1 MKDYAKKAAFP
12 IILSTLLVSMTMNIY
27 NHSEI
32 IPITVL
38 AFIFLTALFFLF
50 KLLSKRKILGGLVYT
65 AILFGVLFFLMSFM
79 FSNWRVAPMPFSSWF
94 YAAQDESTKFT
105 PFSLI
110 LFVGISYFLAS
121 VLFYYTQII
130 YRSAAVLLCSLI
142 PFAIYAK
149 RYETPETIYIAAVLI
164 VFLALMVH
172 QRQLSHKEHIVLTDG
187 SYWISV
193 SLFVGVVIGLAIIL
207 PKPEIT
213 PLRNTFDEMVE
224 AMEGVSVN
232 SDTVIG
238 KLQTET
244 DGSEF
249 TEAPTGQMYYY
260 VLSNDAPLYLKSQT
274 FDEYSGKRRWRV
286 SEEYYVNG
294 YPNWENTTLFTDYKD
309 IVDVIKEYQELSGI
323 TDGYYTPDV
332 DHQPSMTAEV
342 YASEFPAQY
351 ALTTNGIHYITEIDN
366 SDRTTYRNA
375 HGDIFWE
382 VSYMP
387 PNDKYRIQYS
397 SENWDMRNGVAKF
410 TTQFDRNSFKEIL
423 TEIEKCDDN
432 ETFPEA
438 AELHLAKYF
447 IEELDNAEKYLDDT
461 KGEISDEIQ
470 ALADEITK
478 DCDSDYEKAVAIRNY
493 FLLGDYRY
501 QIGFRPS
508 GNDIE
513 TFIFE
518 DKTGICVDY
527 ATATVLLAR
536 AADLPARY
544 TTGFLMTEPMS
555 DGYYAI
561 RDKHGHAWAEIYI
574 SGYGWMTFDSTPASD
589 EIDDT
594 TDNGNQNNIDPME
607 TMWIMFVLAGVGVL
621 LAILIIVFM
630 PSIREGFFRLVFS
643 LSKGEKKIVKLYKRT
658 SKLLGKKSG
667 ENTEAFSTVELC
679 LLAKEK
685 FGYDISP
692 ITKLTEKVCYGRM
705 TAKRN
710 ETEKSFECYK
720 ELIKAIKKKK

>member
-12 IILSTLLVSMTMNIY
+12 IILSTLLVSMIMNIY
-27 NHSEI
+27 NDSEI

-38 AFIFLTALFFLF
+38 ALIVITALFFLF
-50 KLLSKRKILGGLVYT
+50 KLLTKRKILGGLVYT
-65 AILFGVLFFLMSFM
+65 AILFGTFFFLMSFM
-79 FSNWRVAPMPFSSWF
+79 FSNWYAAPMPFSSWF
-94 YAAQDESTKFT
+94 YAAQDETTKFA
-105 PFSLI
+105 PFSI
-110 LFVGISYFLAS
+110 VLFVAFSFFLSS

-193 SLFVGVVIGLAIIL
+193 SLFVGVVIGLAIII
-207 PKPEIT
+207 PKPQVT
-213 PLRNTFDEMVE
+213 PLRDTFDEMIE
-224 AMEGVSVN
+224 AMEGVSV
-232 SDTVIG
+232 DADQVVG

-249 TEAPTGQMYYY
+249 NEAPTGKMYYY
-260 VLSNDAPLYLKSQT
+260 VLSENAPLYLKSQT
-274 FDEYSGKRRWRV
+274 YDEYIGKRRWRV
-286 SEEYYVNG
+286 TKEYYETG
-294 YPNWENTTLFTDYKD
+294 YSDWGSKQSYLTYSN
-309 IVDVIKEYQELSGI
+309 IVEAVRTYQEANGI
-323 TDGYYTPDV
+323 TDGYNTPEV
-332 DHQPSMTAEV
+332 ENNTGTSAEI
-342 YASEFPAQY
+342 YASDFPAQY
-351 ALTTNGIHYITEIDN
+351 ALTANGIYTVREIDYHE
-366 SDRTTYRNA
+366 RTTYRNA
-375 HGDIFWE
+375 HGDVLWE

-387 PNDKYRIQYS
+387 PTDKYKIYYS
-397 SENWDMRNGVAKF
+397 SENADMMDGAAEF
-410 TTQFDRNSFKEIL
+410 AMQFDRKSFREL
-423 TEIEKCDDN
+423 LVETENFNDEEEGSDFTAMYFRQEFDD
-432 ETFPEA
+432 
-438 AELHLAKYF
+438 
-447 IEELDNAEKYLDDT
+447 AEKYLDDT

-470 ALADEITK
+470 ALADEITEG
-478 DCDSDYEKAVAIRNY
+478 CYSDFEKANAIRNY
-493 FLLGDYRY
+493 FLSGDYSY
-501 QIGFRPS
+501 QLGFRAS
-508 GNDIE
+508 GSDIE

-536 AADLPARY
+536 AAGLPARY

-555 DGYYAI
+555 DGYYAV

-589 EIDDT
+589 EIDDGT
-594 TDNGNQNNIDPME
+594 GGTEQNVDPME
-607 TMWIMFVLAGVGVL
+607 TMWVVFVLSAIGVL

-630 PSIREGFFRLVFS
+630 PTIREGIFRIIFS

-667 ENTEAFSTVELC
+667 ENTEAYSTVELAV
-679 LLAKEK
+679 LAKEK

-692 ITKLTEKVCYGRM
+692 VTKLTEKVCYGKIP
-705 TAKRN
+705 AEKN

-720 ELIKAIKKKK
+720 GLLKAIKKKK

>member
-12 IILSTLLVSMTMNIY
+12 IILSTLLVSMIMNIY
-27 NHSEI
+27 NDSEI

-38 AFIFLTALFFLF
+38 ALIVITALFFLF
-50 KLLSKRKILGGLVYT
+50 KLLTKRKILGGLVYT
-65 AILFGVLFFLMSFM
+65 AILFGTFFFLMSFM
-79 FSNWRVAPMPFSSWF
+79 FSNWYAAPMPFSSWF
-94 YAAQDESTKFT
+94 YAAQDETTKFA
-105 PFSLI
+105 PFSI
-110 LFVGISYFLAS
+110 VLFVAFSFFLSS

-193 SLFVGVVIGLAIIL
+193 SLFVGVVIGLAIII
-207 PKPEIT
+207 PKPQVT
-213 PLRNTFDEMVE
+213 PLRDTFDEMIE
-224 AMEGVSVN
+224 AMEGVSV
-232 SDTVIG
+232 DADQVIG

-249 TEAPTGQMYYY
+249 NEAPTGKMYYY
-260 VLSNDAPLYLKSQT
+260 VLSDDAPLYLKSQT
-274 FDEYSGKRRWRV
+274 YDEYIGKRRWRV
-286 SEEYYVNG
+286 TKDYYETG
-294 YPNWENTTLFTDYKD
+294 YSDWGSKQSYLTYSN
-309 IVDVIKEYQELSGI
+309 IVEAVRTYQEANGI
-323 TDGYYTPDV
+323 TDGYDTPEV
-332 DHQPSMTAEV
+332 ENNVGTSAEI
-342 YASEFPAQY
+342 YASDFPAQY
-351 ALTTNGIHYITEIDN
+351 ALTANGIYTVRETDY
-366 SDRTTYRNA
+366 SERVTYRNS
-375 HGDIFWE
+375 HGDVFWE

-387 PNDKYRIQYS
+387 PTDKYKIYYS
-397 SENWDMRNGVAKF
+397 SENADMMDGAVEFAM
-410 TTQFDRNSFKEIL
+410 QFDRKSFREL
-423 TEIEKCDDN
+423 LVEIENFNDEEEGSDF
-432 ETFPEA
+432 TA
-438 AELHLAKYF
+438 MYF
-447 IEELDNAEKYLDDT
+447 RQELDDAEKYLDNT

-470 ALADEITK
+470 ELADEITEG
-478 DCDSDYEKAVAIRNY
+478 CYSDFEKANAIRNY
-493 FLLGDYRY
+493 FLSGDYSY
-501 QIGFRPS
+501 QLGFRAS
-508 GNDIE
+508 GSDIE

-536 AADLPARY
+536 AAGLPARY

-555 DGYYAI
+555 DGYYAV

-589 EIDDT
+589 EIDDGT
-594 TDNGNQNNIDPME
+594 GGTEQNIDPME
-607 TMWIMFVLAGVGVL
+607 TMWLVFILSAIGVL
-621 LAILIIVFM
+621 LAILIIVFL
-630 PSIREGFFRLVFS
+630 PTIREGIFRIIFS

-667 ENTEAFSTVELC
+667 ENTEAFSTVELAV
-679 LLAKEK
+679 LAKEK

-692 ITKLTEKVCYGRM
+692 VTKLTEKVCYGKIP
-705 TAKRN
+705 AEKN

-720 ELIKAIKKKK
+720 ELLKAIKKKK

>member
-12 IILSTLLVSMTMNIY
+12 IILSALLVSMIMNIY
-27 NHSEI
+27 NDSEI

-38 AFIFLTALFFLF
+38 ALIVITALFFLF
-50 KLLSKRKILGGLVYT
+50 KLLTKRKILGGLVYT
-65 AILFGVLFFLMSFM
+65 AILFGTFFFLMSFM
-79 FSNWRVAPMPFSSWF
+79 FSNWYAAPMPFSSWF
-94 YAAQDESTKFT
+94 YAAQDETTKFA
-105 PFSLI
+105 PFSI
-110 LFVGISYFLAS
+110 VLFVAFSFFLSS

-193 SLFVGVVIGLAIIL
+193 SLFVGVVIGLAIII
-207 PKPEIT
+207 PKPQVT
-213 PLRNTFDEMVE
+213 PLRDTFDEMIE
-224 AMEGVSVN
+224 AMEGVSV
-232 SDTVIG
+232 DADQVIG

-249 TEAPTGQMYYY
+249 NEAPTGKMYYY
-260 VLSNDAPLYLKSQT
+260 VLSDDAPLYLKSQT
-274 FDEYSGKRRWRV
+274 YDEYIGKRRWRV
-286 SEEYYVNG
+286 TKEYYETG
-294 YPNWENTTLFTDYKD
+294 YSDWGSKQSYLTYSNVVEAVRT
-309 IVDVIKEYQELSGI
+309 YQEANGI
-323 TDGYYTPDV
+323 TDGYNTPEV
-332 DHQPSMTAEV
+332 ENNVGTSAEI
-342 YASEFPAQY
+342 YASDFPAQY
-351 ALTTNGIHYITEIDN
+351 ALTANGIYTVRETDY
-366 SDRTTYRNA
+366 SERVTYRNS
-375 HGDIFWE
+375 HGDVFWE

-387 PNDKYRIQYS
+387 PTDKYKIYYS
-397 SENWDMRNGVAKF
+397 SENADMMDGAAEF
-410 TTQFDRNSFKEIL
+410 AMQFDRKSFREL
-423 TEIEKCDDN
+423 LVEIEDFNDEEGSSDFTAMYFRQEFDD
-432 ETFPEA
+432 
-438 AELHLAKYF
+438 
-447 IEELDNAEKYLDDT
+447 AEKYLDDT
-461 KGEISDEIQ
+461 KRDISDEIQ
-470 ALADEITK
+470 DLADEITEG
-478 DCDSDYEKAVAIRNY
+478 CYSDFEKANAIRNY
-493 FLLGDYRY
+493 FLSGDYSY
-501 QIGFRPS
+501 QLGFRAS
-508 GNDIE
+508 GSDIE

-536 AADLPARY
+536 AAGLPARY

-555 DGYYAI
+555 DGYYAV

-589 EIDDT
+589 EIDDGMGGT
-594 TDNGNQNNIDPME
+594 QQNIDPME
-607 TMWIMFVLAGVGVL
+607 TMWVVFVLSAIGVL
-621 LAILIIVFM
+621 LAILIIVFL
-630 PSIREGFFRLVFS
+630 PTIREGIFRIIFS

-667 ENTEAFSTVELC
+667 ENTEAYSTVELAV
-679 LLAKEK
+679 LAKEK

-692 ITKLTEKVCYGRM
+692 VTKLTEKVCYGKIP
-705 TAKRN
+705 AEKN

-720 ELIKAIKKKK
+720 ELLKVIKKKK

>member
-27 NHSEI
+27 NDSEI
-32 IPITVL
+32 IPITIL
-38 AFIFLTALFFLF
+38 AFIFITILFFLF
-50 KLLSKRKILGGLVYT
+50 KLLSRRKILGGLVYT
-65 AILFGVLFFLMSFM
+65 AILFGVIFFIMSFM
-79 FSNWRVAPMPFSSWF
+79 FSNWYAAPMPFSSWF

-105 PFSLI
+105 PFSII
-110 LFVGISYFLAS
+110 LFTGISYFLAS

-149 RYETPETIYIAAVLI
+149 RYETPETIYIATVLI

-193 SLFVGVVIGLAIIL
+193 SLFVGVVIGLAIII
-207 PKPEIT
+207 PKPEVT
-213 PLRNTFDEMVE
+213 PLRDTFDEMIE
-224 AMEGVSVN
+224 AMEGVSVD
-232 SDTVIG
+232 SDRIVG
-238 KLQTET
+238 KLRTET

-249 TEAPTGQMYYY
+249 TEAPTGQLFYY

-274 FDEYSGKRRWRV
+274 YDEYSGRRRWKV
-286 SEEYYVNG
+286 SKEYYETGYSDWGNKSSYLTYNNIVNAIR
-294 YPNWENTTLFTDYKD
+294 T
-309 IVDVIKEYQELSGI
+309 YQEANGI
-323 TDGYYTPDV
+323 TDGYNTPEVENDTGT
-332 DHQPSMTAEV
+332 MAEI
-342 YASEFPAQY
+342 YATEFPSQY
-351 ALTTNGIHYITEIDN
+351 ALTANGIYTVREIDY
-366 SDRTTYRNA
+366 SERTTYRNA
-375 HGDIFWE
+375 HGDVFWE

-387 PNDKYRIQYS
+387 SSDKYKIYYS
-397 SENWDMRNGVAKF
+397 SENMDMRDGAIEF
-410 TTQFDRNSFKEIL
+410 AMQFDRESFRKLLIEAEYSDSEEGNSDF
-423 TEIEKCDDN
+423 T
-432 ETFPEA
+432 TM
-438 AELHLAKYF
+438 YF
-447 IEELDNAEKYLDDT
+447 RQELDEVEKYLKAT
-461 KGEISDEIQ
+461 KGEISPEIQ
-470 ALADEITK
+470 ALADEITEG
-478 DCDSDYEKAVAIRNY
+478 CYSDFEKANAIRNY
-493 FLLGDYRY
+493 FLFGDYKY
-501 QIGFRPS
+501 QLGFRAS
-508 GNDIE
+508 GSDIE

-536 AADLPARY
+536 AADLPSRY

-589 EIDDT
+589 ESDDGMGGT
-594 TDNGNQNNIDPME
+594 EQNVDPME
-607 TMWIMFVLAGVGVL
+607 TMWVVFIIAGIGVL
-621 LAILIIVFM
+621 LAILIIIFM
-630 PSIREGFFRLVFS
+630 PKIKEGIFRIIFS
-643 LSKGEKKIVKLYKRT
+643 LSKGEKKIVRLYKRT

-667 ENTEAFSTVELC
+667 EKTEAYSTVELC
-679 LLAKEK
+679 ELAKEK

-692 ITKLTEKVCYGRM
+692 VTKLTEKVCYGKIP
-705 TAKRN
+705 AEKN

-720 ELIKAIKKKK
+720 ELLKVIKKKK

>member
-12 IILSTLLVSMTMNIY
+12 IILSALLVSMIMNIY
-27 NHSEI
+27 NDSEI
-32 IPITVL
+32 IPITAL
-38 AFIFLTALFFLF
+38 ALIVITALFFLF
-50 KLLSKRKILGGLVYT
+50 KLLTKRKILGGLVYT
-65 AILFGVLFFLMSFM
+65 AILFGTFFFLMSFM
-79 FSNWRVAPMPFSSWF
+79 FSNWYAAPMPFSSWF
-94 YAAQDESTKFT
+94 YAAQDETTKFA
-105 PFSLI
+105 PFSI
-110 LFVGISYFLAS
+110 VLFVAFSFFLSS

-193 SLFVGVVIGLAIIL
+193 SLFVGVVIGLAIII
-207 PKPEIT
+207 PKPQVT
-213 PLRNTFDEMVE
+213 PLRDTFDEMIE
-224 AMEGVSVN
+224 AMEGVSV
-232 SDTVIG
+232 DADQVIG

-249 TEAPTGQMYYY
+249 NEAPTGKMYYY
-260 VLSNDAPLYLKSQT
+260 VLSDNAPLYLKSQT
-274 FDEYSGKRRWRV
+274 YDEYIGKRRWKV
-286 SEEYYVNG
+286 TKEYYETG
-294 YPNWENTTLFTDYKD
+294 YSDWEKRTLFTDYKD

-323 TDGYYTPDV
+323 TDGYYTPDL
-332 DHQPSMTAEV
+332 DHPPAAVAEI
-342 YASEFPAQY
+342 YAAEFPAQY
-351 ALTTNGIHYITEIDN
+351 ALTTNGIHYITEIDG
-366 SDRTTYRNA
+366 SSRVTYRNA
-375 HGDIFWE
+375 HGDVFWE
-382 VSYMP
+382 VLYMP
-387 PNDKYRIQYS
+387 PTDKYKICYS
-397 SENWDMRNGVAKF
+397 SENWDMRNGAVKF
-410 TTQFDRNSFKEIL
+410 ATQFDKESFREFL
-423 TEIEKCDDN
+423 TEIKKCDD
-432 ETFPEA
+432 EEIFDEA
-438 AELHLAKYF
+438 AELYLAKYF
-447 IEELDNAEKYLDDT
+447 IEELDDAEKYLDDT

-470 ALADEITK
+470 ALADEITEG
-478 DCDSDYEKAVAIRNY
+478 CYSDFEKANAIRNY
-493 FLLGDYRY
+493 FLSGDYSY
-501 QIGFRPS
+501 QLGFRAS
-508 GNDIE
+508 GSDIE

-536 AADLPARY
+536 AAGLPARY

-555 DGYYAI
+555 DGYYAV

-589 EIDDT
+589 EIDDGMGGT
-594 TDNGNQNNIDPME
+594 EQNIDPME
-607 TMWIMFVLAGVGVL
+607 TMWVVFVLSAIGVL

-630 PSIREGFFRLVFS
+630 PTIREGIFRIIFS

-667 ENTEAFSTVELC
+667 ENTEAYSTVELAV
-679 LLAKEK
+679 LAKEK

-692 ITKLTEKVCYGRM
+692 VTKLTEKVCYGKIP
-705 TAKRN
+705 AEKN

-720 ELIKAIKKKK
+720 GLLKVIKKKK

>member
-27 NHSEI
+27 NDSEI

-38 AFIFLTALFFLF
+38 AFIFITILFFLF
-50 KLLSKRKILGGLVYT
+50 KLLTKRKILGGLVYT
-65 AILFGVLFFLMSFM
+65 AILIGVLFFMMSYM
-79 FSNWRVAPMPFSSWF
+79 FSNWYAAPMPFSSWF
-94 YAAQDESTKFT
+94 YAAQDESTKFA
-105 PFSLI
+105 PFSII
-110 LFVGISYFLAS
+110 LFVGMAFFLSS

-207 PKPEIT
+207 PKPQVT
-213 PLRNTFDEMVE
+213 PLRDTFDEMIE
-224 AMEGVSVN
+224 AMEGVTV
-232 SDTVIG
+232 DTDQVIG

-249 TEAPTGQMYYY
+249 NEAPTGKMYYY
-260 VLSNDAPLYLKSQT
+260 VLSDDAPLYLKSQT
-274 FDEYSGKRRWRV
+274 YDEYAGKRRWRV
-286 SEEYYVNG
+286 SEKYYVSG
-294 YPNWENTTLFTDYKD
+294 YPDWENTTLFTDYKD
-309 IVDVIKEYQELSGI
+309 IVDVIKEYQELNGI
-323 TDGYYTPDV
+323 SDGYYTPDIDHPPAAEAEIYAV
-332 DHQPSMTAEV
+332 DFPS
-342 YASEFPAQY
+342 QY
-351 ALTTNGIHYITEIDN
+351 ALTTNGIHYITEIDGD
-366 SDRTTYRNA
+366 SRVTYENA

-387 PNDKYRIQYS
+387 PNDKYKIHYS
-397 SENWDMRNGVAKF
+397 SENWDIENGAIKF
-410 TTQFDRNSFKEIL
+410 AMQFDRKSFRELL
-423 TEIEKCDDN
+423 TEIEKCDD
-432 ETFPEA
+432 EEIFDEA
-438 AELHLAKYF
+438 AELYLAKYF
-447 IEELDNAEKYLDDT
+447 IEELDDAEKYLDDT
-461 KGEISDEIQ
+461 KGEISDEIK
-470 ALADEITK
+470 ALAAEITK
-478 DCDSDYEKAVAIRNY
+478 DCNSDYEKALAIRNY
-493 FLLGDYRY
+493 FIFGDYRY
-501 QIGFRPS
+501 QLGYRAS
-508 GNDIE
+508 GSDIE

-536 AADLPARY
+536 ASGLPARY
-544 TTGFLMTEPMS
+544 TTGFLMTEPVS

-574 SGYGWMTFDSTPASD
+574 SGYGWMTIDSTPASD
-589 EIDDT
+589 TSDGITENT
-594 TDNGNQNNIDPME
+594 EQNIDPAE
-607 TMWIMFVLAGVGVL
+607 TMWLVFVLSGIGVL
-621 LAILIIVFM
+621 LAIMIIVFM
-630 PSIREGFFRLVFS
+630 PTIKEGIFRIIFS
-643 LSKGEKKIVKLYKRT
+643 LSNGEKKIVRLYKRT

-667 ENTEAFSTVELC
+667 ENTEAFSTVELSV
-679 LLAKEK
+679 LAKEK

-705 TAKRN
+705 TAERKEAKN
-710 ETEKSFECYK
+710 SFECYK
-720 ELIKAIKKKK
+720 EL

>member
-12 IILSTLLVSMTMNIY
+12 IILSALLVSMIMNIY
-27 NHSEI
+27 NDSEI

-38 AFIFLTALFFLF
+38 ALIVITALFFLF
-50 KLLSKRKILGGLVYT
+50 KLLTKRKILGGLVYT
-65 AILFGVLFFLMSFM
+65 AILFGTFFFLMSFL
-79 FSNWRVAPMPFSSWF
+79 FSNWYAAPMPFSSWF
-94 YAAQDESTKFT
+94 YAAQDETTKFA
-105 PFSLI
+105 PFSI
-110 LFVGISYFLAS
+110 VLFVAFSFFLSS

-193 SLFVGVVIGLAIIL
+193 SLFVGVVIGLAIII
-207 PKPEIT
+207 PKPQVT
-213 PLRNTFDEMVE
+213 PLRDTFDEMIE
-224 AMEGVSVN
+224 AMEGVSV
-232 SDTVIG
+232 DADQVIG

-249 TEAPTGQMYYY
+249 NEAPTGKMYYY
-260 VLSNDAPLYLKSQT
+260 VLSDNAPLYLKSQT
-274 FDEYSGKRRWRV
+274 YDEYIGKRRWRV
-286 SEEYYVNG
+286 TKEYYETG
-294 YPNWENTTLFTDYKD
+294 YSDWGSKQSYLTYSNVVEAVRT
-309 IVDVIKEYQELSGI
+309 YQEANGI
-323 TDGYYTPDV
+323 TDGYDTPEV
-332 DHQPSMTAEV
+332 ENNIGTSAEI
-342 YASEFPAQY
+342 YASDFPAQY
-351 ALTTNGIHYITEIDN
+351 ALTANGIYTVRETDY
-366 SDRTTYRNA
+366 SERVTYRNS
-375 HGDIFWE
+375 HGDVFWE

-387 PNDKYRIQYS
+387 PTDKYKIYYS
-397 SENWDMRNGVAKF
+397 SENADMMDGAAEF
-410 TTQFDRNSFKEIL
+410 TMQFDRKSFREL
-423 TEIEKCDDN
+423 LVEIENFNDEEEGSDF
-432 ETFPEA
+432 TA
-438 AELHLAKYF
+438 MYF
-447 IEELDNAEKYLDDT
+447 RQELDDAEKYLDDT
-461 KGEISDEIQ
+461 KREISDEIQ
-470 ALADEITK
+470 ELADEITEG
-478 DCDSDYEKAVAIRNY
+478 CYSDFEKANAIRNY
-493 FLLGDYRY
+493 FLSGDYSY
-501 QIGFRPS
+501 QLGFRAS
-508 GNDIE
+508 GSDIE

-536 AADLPARY
+536 AAGLPARY

-555 DGYYAI
+555 DGYYAV

-589 EIDDT
+589 EIDDGMGGT
-594 TDNGNQNNIDPME
+594 QQNIDPME
-607 TMWIMFVLAGVGVL
+607 TMWVVFVLSAIGVL
-621 LAILIIVFM
+621 LAILIIVFL
-630 PSIREGFFRLVFS
+630 PTIREGIFRIIFS

-667 ENTEAFSTVELC
+667 ENTEAYSTVELAV
-679 LLAKEK
+679 LAKEK

-692 ITKLTEKVCYGRM
+692 VTKLTEKVCYGKIP
-705 TAKRN
+705 AEKN

-720 ELIKAIKKKK
+720 GLLKVIKKKK

>member
-12 IILSTLLVSMTMNIY
+12 IILSTLLVSMIMNIY
-27 NHSEI
+27 NDSEI

-38 AFIFLTALFFLF
+38 ALIVITALFFLF
-50 KLLSKRKILGGLVYT
+50 KLLTKRKILGGLVYT
-65 AILFGVLFFLMSFM
+65 AILFGTFFFLMSFM
-79 FSNWRVAPMPFSSWF
+79 FSNWYAAPMPFSSWF
-94 YAAQDESTKFT
+94 YAAQDETTKFT
-105 PFSLI
+105 PFSI
-110 LFVGISYFLAS
+110 VLFVAFSFFLSS

-193 SLFVGVVIGLAIIL
+193 SLFVGVVIGLAIII
-207 PKPEIT
+207 PKPQVT
-213 PLRNTFDEMVE
+213 PLRDTFDEMIE
-224 AMEGVSVN
+224 AMEGVSV
-232 SDTVIG
+232 DADQVIG

-249 TEAPTGQMYYY
+249 NEAPTGKMYYY
-260 VLSNDAPLYLKSQT
+260 VLSDDAPLYLKSQT
-274 FDEYSGKRRWRV
+274 YDEYIGRRRWKV
-286 SEEYYVNG
+286 TKEYYETG
-294 YPNWENTTLFTDYKD
+294 YSDWGSKQSYLTYSN
-309 IVDVIKEYQELSGI
+309 IVEAVRTYQEANGI
-323 TDGYYTPDV
+323 TDGYDTPEV
-332 DHQPSMTAEV
+332 ENNAGTSAEI
-342 YASEFPAQY
+342 YASDFPAQY
-351 ALTTNGIHYITEIDN
+351 ALTANGIYTVREIDYHE
-366 SDRTTYRNA
+366 RTTYRNA
-375 HGDIFWE
+375 HGDVFWE

-387 PNDKYRIQYS
+387 PTDKYKINYS
-397 SENWDMRNGVAKF
+397 SENADMMDGAAEF
-410 TTQFDRNSFKEIL
+410 AMQFNRKSFREL
-423 TEIEKCDDN
+423 LVEIENFNDEEEGSDF
-432 ETFPEA
+432 TA
-438 AELHLAKYF
+438 MYF
-447 IEELDNAEKYLDDT
+447 RQELDDAEKYLDDT

-470 ALADEITK
+470 ALADEITEG
-478 DCDSDYEKAVAIRNY
+478 CYSDFEKANAIRNY
-493 FLLGDYRY
+493 FLSGDYSY
-501 QIGFRPS
+501 QLGFRAS
-508 GNDIE
+508 GSDIE

-536 AADLPARY
+536 AAGLPARY

-555 DGYYAI
+555 DGYYAV

-589 EIDDT
+589 QIDDGMGGT
-594 TDNGNQNNIDPME
+594 EQNIDPME
-607 TMWIMFVLAGVGVL
+607 TMWVVFVLSGIGVL

-630 PSIREGFFRLVFS
+630 PTIKEGIFRIIFS

-667 ENTEAFSTVELC
+667 ENTEAFSTVELAV
-679 LLAKEK
+679 LAKEK

-692 ITKLTEKVCYGRM
+692 VTKLTEKVCYGKIP
-705 TAKRN
+705 AEKN

-720 ELIKAIKKKK
+720 GLLKVIKKKK

>member
-12 IILSTLLVSMTMNIY
+12 IILSALLVSMIMNIY
-27 NHSEI
+27 NDSEI
-32 IPITVL
+32 IPITAL
-38 AFIFLTALFFLF
+38 ALIVITALFFLF
-50 KLLSKRKILGGLVYT
+50 KLLTKRKILGGLVYT
-65 AILFGVLFFLMSFM
+65 AILFGTFFFLMSFM
-79 FSNWRVAPMPFSSWF
+79 FSNWYAAPMPFSSWF
-94 YAAQDESTKFT
+94 YAAQDETTKFA
-105 PFSLI
+105 PFSI
-110 LFVGISYFLAS
+110 VLFVAFSFFLSS

-193 SLFVGVVIGLAIIL
+193 SLFVGVVIGLAIII
-207 PKPEIT
+207 PKPQVT
-213 PLRNTFDEMVE
+213 PLRDTFDEMIE
-224 AMEGVSVN
+224 AMEGVSV
-232 SDTVIG
+232 DADQVIG

-249 TEAPTGQMYYY
+249 NEAPTGKMYYY
-260 VLSNDAPLYLKSQT
+260 VLSDDAPLYLKSQT
-274 FDEYSGKRRWRV
+274 YDEYIGKRRWKV
-286 SEEYYVNG
+286 TKEYYETG
-294 YPNWENTTLFTDYKD
+294 YSDWEKRTLFTDYKD

-323 TDGYYTPDV
+323 TDGYYTPDL
-332 DHQPSMTAEV
+332 DHPPAAVAEI
-342 YASEFPAQY
+342 YAAEFPAQY
-351 ALTTNGIHYITEIDN
+351 ALTTNGIHYITEIDG
-366 SDRTTYRNA
+366 SSRVTYRNS
-375 HGDIFWE
+375 HGDVFWE
-382 VSYMP
+382 VLYMP
-387 PNDKYRIQYS
+387 PTDKYKICYS
-397 SENWDMRNGVAKF
+397 SENWDMRNGAVKF
-410 TTQFDRNSFKEIL
+410 ATQFDKESFREFL
-423 TEIEKCDDN
+423 TEIKKCDD
-432 ETFPEA
+432 EEIFDEA
-438 AELHLAKYF
+438 AELYLAKYF
-447 IEELDNAEKYLDDT
+447 IEELDDAEKYLDDT

-470 ALADEITK
+470 ALADEITEG
-478 DCDSDYEKAVAIRNY
+478 CYSDFEKANAIRNY
-493 FLLGDYRY
+493 FLSGDYSY
-501 QIGFRPS
+501 QLGFRAS
-508 GNDIE
+508 GSDIE

-536 AADLPARY
+536 ATGLPARY

-555 DGYYAI
+555 DGYYAV

-589 EIDDT
+589 EIDDGMGGT
-594 TDNGNQNNIDPME
+594 QQNIDPME
-607 TMWIMFVLAGVGVL
+607 TMWVVFVLSGIGVL

-630 PSIREGFFRLVFS
+630 PTIREGIFRIIFS

-658 SKLLGKKSG
+658 SKLLGKKSV
-667 ENTEAFSTVELC
+667 ENTEAYSTVELAV
-679 LLAKEK
+679 LAKEK

-692 ITKLTEKVCYGRM
+692 VTKLTEKVCYGKIP
-705 TAKRN
+705 AEKN

-720 ELIKAIKKKK
+720 GLLKVIKKKK

>member
-27 NHSEI
+27 NDTEI

-38 AFIFLTALFFLF
+38 AFLFLTVLFFLF

-65 AILFGVLFFLMSFM
+65 AILFGVLFFIMSFM
-79 FSNWRVAPMPFSSWF
+79 FSNWYAAPMPFSSWF
-94 YAAQDESTKFT
+94 YAAQDESTKFM
-105 PFSLI
+105 PFSII
-110 LFVGISYFLAS
+110 LFVGMCYFLAS

-149 RYETPETIYIAAVLI
+149 RYETPKTIYIAAVLI

-172 QRQLSHKEHIVLTDG
+172 QRQLYHKEHTVLTDG

-193 SLFVGVVIGLAIIL
+193 SLFVGVVIGLAIII
-207 PKPEIT
+207 PKPKVT
-213 PLRNTFDEMVE
+213 PLRDAFDEMIE
-224 AMEGVSVN
+224 AMEGVSV
-232 SDTVIG
+232 DADQVIG

-249 TEAPTGQMYYY
+249 NEAPTGKMYYY
-260 VLSNDAPLYLKSQT
+260 ILSDDAPLYLKSQT
-274 FDEYSGKRRWRV
+274 YDEYSGRRKWRV
-286 SEEYYVNG
+286 SEEYYSKG
-294 YPNWENTTLFTDYKD
+294 YSDWGKRTLFTDYKD

-323 TDGYYTPDV
+323 SDGYYTPDV
-332 DHQPSMTAEV
+332 DHPPATVAEI
-342 YASEFPAQY
+342 YAAEFPAQY
-351 ALTTNGIHYITEIDN
+351 ALTTNGIHDITEIDG
-366 SDRTTYRNA
+366 SSRVTYRNA
-375 HGDIFWE
+375 HGDVFWE

-387 PNDKYRIQYS
+387 SNDKYRIHYS
-397 SENWDMRNGVAKF
+397 SENWDMKNGAIKF
-410 TTQFDRNSFKEIL
+410 ATQFDNESFREIL
-423 TEIEKCDDN
+423 TEIEKCDD
-432 ETFPEA
+432 EEIFDEA
-438 AELHLAKYF
+438 AELYLAKYF
-447 IEELDNAEKYLDDT
+447 IEELDDAENYLDDT

-478 DCDSDYEKAVAIRNY
+478 DCNSDYEKATAIKNY
-493 FLLGDYRY
+493 FLFGDYRY
-501 QIGFRPS
+501 QIGFRAS

-513 TFIFE
+513 TFIFK

-544 TTGFLMTEPMS
+544 TTGFLMTEPMT
-555 DGYYAI
+555 DGYYAV

-589 EIDDT
+589 EADDIIG
-594 TDNGNQNNIDPME
+594 GNEQNIDPAE
-607 TMWIMFVLAGVGVL
+607 TMWVVFVLSGIGVL
-621 LAILIIVFM
+621 LAILIIVFL
-630 PSIREGFFRLVFS
+630 PAIREGVFRIIFS

-667 ENTEAFSTVELC
+667 ENTEAFSTVELAV
-679 LLAKEK
+679 LAKEK

-692 ITKLTEKVCYGRM
+692 VTKLTEKVCYGKIP
-705 TAKRN
+705 AEKN

-720 ELIKAIKKKK
+720 GLLKVIKKKK

>member
-12 IILSTLLVSMTMNIY
+12 IILSALLVSMIMNIY
-27 NHSEI
+27 NDSEI

-38 AFIFLTALFFLF
+38 ALIVITALFFLF
-50 KLLSKRKILGGLVYT
+50 KLLTKRKILGGLVYT
-65 AILFGVLFFLMSFM
+65 AILFGTFFFLMSFM
-79 FSNWRVAPMPFSSWF
+79 FSNWYAAPMPFSSWF
-94 YAAQDESTKFT
+94 YAAQDETTKFA
-105 PFSLI
+105 PFSI
-110 LFVGISYFLAS
+110 VLFVAFSFFLSS

-193 SLFVGVVIGLAIIL
+193 SLFVGVVIGLAIII
-207 PKPEIT
+207 PKPQVT
-213 PLRNTFDEMVE
+213 PLRDTFDEMIE
-224 AMEGVSVN
+224 AMEGVSV
-232 SDTVIG
+232 DADQVIG

-249 TEAPTGQMYYY
+249 NEAPTGKMYYY
-260 VLSNDAPLYLKSQT
+260 VLSDDAPLYLKSQT
-274 FDEYSGKRRWRV
+274 YDEYIGKRRWRV
-286 SEEYYVNG
+286 SEKYYETG
-294 YPNWENTTLFTDYKD
+294 YSDWGSKQSYLTYSN
-309 IVDVIKEYQELSGI
+309 IVEAVRTYQEANGI
-323 TDGYYTPDV
+323 TDGYDTPEV
-332 DHQPSMTAEV
+332 ENNAGTSAEI
-342 YASEFPAQY
+342 YASDFPAQY
-351 ALTTNGIHYITEIDN
+351 ALTANGIYTVREIDYHE
-366 SDRTTYRNA
+366 RTTYRNA
-375 HGDIFWE
+375 HGDVFWE

-387 PNDKYRIQYS
+387 PTDKYKIYYS
-397 SENWDMRNGVAKF
+397 SENADMMDGAAEF
-410 TTQFDRNSFKEIL
+410 AMQFNRKSFREL
-423 TEIEKCDDN
+423 LVEIENFNDEEEGSDF
-432 ETFPEA
+432 TA
-438 AELHLAKYF
+438 MYF
-447 IEELDNAEKYLDDT
+447 RQELDDAEKYLDDT

-470 ALADEITK
+470 ALADEITEG
-478 DCDSDYEKAVAIRNY
+478 CYSDFEKANAIRNY
-493 FLLGDYRY
+493 FLSGDYSY
-501 QIGFRPS
+501 QLGFRAS
-508 GNDIE
+508 GSDIE

-536 AADLPARY
+536 AAGLPARY

-555 DGYYAI
+555 DGYYAV

-589 EIDDT
+589 EIDDGT
-594 TDNGNQNNIDPME
+594 GGTEQNIDPME
-607 TMWIMFVLAGVGVL
+607 TMWVVFVLSAIGVL
-621 LAILIIVFM
+621 LAILIIVFL
-630 PSIREGFFRLVFS
+630 PTIREGIFRIIFS

-667 ENTEAFSTVELC
+667 ENTEAFSTVELAV
-679 LLAKEK
+679 LAKEK

-692 ITKLTEKVCYGRM
+692 VTKLTEKVCYGKIP
-705 TAKRN
+705 AEKN

-720 ELIKAIKKKK
+720 GLLKVIKKKK

>member
-27 NHSEI
+27 NDTEI

-38 AFIFLTALFFLF
+38 AFLFLTVLFFLF
-50 KLLSKRKILGGLVYT
+50 KLLSKRKILGSLVYT
-65 AILFGVLFFLMSFM
+65 AILFGVLFFIMSYM
-79 FSNWRVAPMPFSSWF
+79 FSNWYAAPMPFSSWF
-94 YAAQDESTKFT
+94 YAAHDESTKFA
-105 PFSLI
+105 PFSI
-110 LFVGISYFLAS
+110 VLFIGMCYFLAS

-172 QRQLSHKEHIVLTDG
+172 QKQLSHKEHIVLTDG

-193 SLFVGVVIGLAIIL
+193 SLFVGVVIGLAIII
-207 PKPEIT
+207 PKPEVT

-224 AMEGVSVN
+224 AMEGVSIDGNKV
-232 SDTVIG
+232 VG

-249 TEAPTGQMYYY
+249 NEAPTGKMYYY
-260 VLSNDAPLYLKSQT
+260 ILSDDAPLYLKSQT
-274 FDEYSGKRRWRV
+274 YDEYIGKRRWKV
-286 SEEYYVNG
+286 TKEYYETG
-294 YPNWENTTLFTDYKD
+294 YSDWGSKQSYLTYSN
-309 IVDVIKEYQELSGI
+309 IVEAVRTYQEANGI
-323 TDGYYTPDV
+323 TDGYDTPEV
-332 DHQPSMTAEV
+332 ENNIGTSAEI
-342 YASEFPAQY
+342 YASDFPAQY
-351 ALTTNGIHYITEIDN
+351 ALTANGIYTVRETDY
-366 SDRTTYRNA
+366 SERVTYRNS
-375 HGDIFWE
+375 HGDVFWE
-382 VSYMP
+382 ISYMP
-387 PNDKYRIQYS
+387 SNDKYKIHYS
-397 SENWDMRNGVAKF
+397 SENWDMKNGAVKF
-410 TTQFDRNSFKEIL
+410 ATQFDKESFREIL
-423 TEIEKCDDN
+423 TEIEKCDD
-432 ETFPEA
+432 EEIFDEA
-438 AELHLAKYF
+438 AELYLAKYF
-447 IEELDNAEKYLDDT
+447 IEELDDAENYLYNT

-478 DCDSDYEKAVAIRNY
+478 DCNSDYEKANAIRNY
-493 FLLGDYRY
+493 FLFGDYRY
-501 QIGFRPS
+501 QIGFRAS
-508 GNDIE
+508 GSDIE
-513 TFIFE
+513 TFIFK

-544 TTGFLMTEPMS
+544 TTGFLMTEPMT
-555 DGYYAI
+555 DGYYAV

-589 EIDDT
+589 ESDDGMGGT
-594 TDNGNQNNIDPME
+594 EQNVDPME
-607 TMWIMFVLAGVGVL
+607 TMWVVFVLSAIGVL

-630 PSIREGFFRLVFS
+630 PAIREGIFRIIFS
-643 LSKGEKKIVKLYKRT
+643 LSKGEKKIVRLYKRT

-667 ENTEAFSTVELC
+667 ENTEAFSTVELAV
-679 LLAKEK
+679 LAKEK

-692 ITKLTEKVCYGRM
+692 VTKLTEKVCYGKIP
-705 TAKRN
+705 AEKN

-720 ELIKAIKKKK
+720 ELLKAIKKKK

>member
-12 IILSTLLVSMTMNIY
+12 IILSALLVSMIMNIY
-27 NHSEI
+27 NDSEI

-38 AFIFLTALFFLF
+38 ALIVITALFFLF
-50 KLLSKRKILGGLVYT
+50 KLLTKRKILGGLVYT
-65 AILFGVLFFLMSFM
+65 AILFGTFFFLMSFM
-79 FSNWRVAPMPFSSWF
+79 FSNWYAAPMPFSSWF
-94 YAAQDESTKFT
+94 YAAQDETTKFA
-105 PFSLI
+105 PFSI
-110 LFVGISYFLAS
+110 VLFVAFSFFLSS

-193 SLFVGVVIGLAIIL
+193 SLFVGVVIGLAIII
-207 PKPEIT
+207 PKPQVT
-213 PLRNTFDEMVE
+213 PLRDTFDEMIE
-224 AMEGVSVN
+224 AMEGVSV
-232 SDTVIG
+232 DADQVIG

-249 TEAPTGQMYYY
+249 NEAPTGKMYYY
-260 VLSNDAPLYLKSQT
+260 VLSDDAPLYLKSQT
-274 FDEYSGKRRWRV
+274 YDEYIGKRRWKV
-286 SEEYYVNG
+286 SEKYYETG
-294 YPNWENTTLFTDYKD
+294 YSDWGSKQSYLTYSN
-309 IVDVIKEYQELSGI
+309 IVEAVRTYQEANGI
-323 TDGYYTPDV
+323 TDGYDTPEV
-332 DHQPSMTAEV
+332 ENNVGTSAEI
-342 YASEFPAQY
+342 YASDFPAQY
-351 ALTTNGIHYITEIDN
+351 ALTANGIYTVRETDY
-366 SDRTTYRNA
+366 SERVTYRNS
-375 HGDIFWE
+375 HGDVFWE

-387 PNDKYRIQYS
+387 PTDKYKIYYS
-397 SENWDMRNGVAKF
+397 SENADMMDGAAEF
-410 TTQFDRNSFKEIL
+410 AMQFDRKSFREL
-423 TEIEKCDDN
+423 LVEIEDFND
-432 ETFPEA
+432 EEGSSDFTA
-438 AELHLAKYF
+438 MYF
-447 IEELDNAEKYLDDT
+447 RQELDDAEKYLDNT

-470 ALADEITK
+470 ALADEITEG
-478 DCDSDYEKAVAIRNY
+478 CYSDFEKANAIRNY
-493 FLLGDYRY
+493 FLSGDYSY
-501 QIGFRPS
+501 QLGFRAS
-508 GNDIE
+508 GSDIE

-527 ATATVLLAR
+527 ATATVLFAR
-536 AADLPARY
+536 AAGLPARY

-555 DGYYAI
+555 DGYYAV

-589 EIDDT
+589 EIDDGMGGT
-594 TDNGNQNNIDPME
+594 QQNIDPME
-607 TMWIMFVLAGVGVL
+607 TMWVVFVLSGIGVL

-630 PSIREGFFRLVFS
+630 PTIREGIFRIIFL

-667 ENTEAFSTVELC
+667 ENTEAYSTVELAV
-679 LLAKEK
+679 LAKEK

-692 ITKLTEKVCYGRM
+692 VTKLTEKVCYGKIP
-705 TAKRN
+705 AEKN

-720 ELIKAIKKKK
+720 GLLKVIKKKK